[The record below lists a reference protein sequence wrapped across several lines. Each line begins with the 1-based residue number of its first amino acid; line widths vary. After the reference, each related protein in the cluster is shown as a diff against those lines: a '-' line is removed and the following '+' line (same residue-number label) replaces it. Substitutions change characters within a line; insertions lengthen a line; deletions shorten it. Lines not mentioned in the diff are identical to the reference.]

1 MGYST
6 EQAIDVQDSM
16 SYAFVKNAASA
27 ERADSAISAF
37 TKAIN
42 TGTVSADQWESI
54 TTAIPTVIND
64 IATASGKS
72 AAAVRALG
80 ASGKLTASDLTE
92 GLKQSLRQTQLQ
104 LRVCLIIWLMPA
116 SGCGPPLPLCWWQL
130 KGRPGNSELHKQH
143 HRRSR
148 YDPELL

>member
-1 MGYST
+1 MARMVQSYGEMAERVQMATSSRDEFERVQKRLLNTANGTYRSLAEARELYIRSADGLRSMGYST

-80 ASGKLTASDLTE
+80 ASGKLTAS
-92 GLKQSLRQTQLQ
+92 
-104 LRVCLIIWLMPA
+104 I
-116 SGCGPPLPLCWWQL
+116 LP
-130 KGRPGNSELHKQH
+130 KA
-143 HRRSR
+143 
-148 YDPELL
+148 